1 MPASHQRANLSDG
14 REILFFQDHDSPA
27 PTIAADP
34 RPNESRPDSGILR
47 FDVLTGEWVAVATHR
62 QTRTH
67 LPAAAECPLCPS
79 TPDRPTEIP
88 AAYFDVAVFE
98 NRFPS
103 LGPGL
108 GDVPSYQAVDET
120 FAEAAA
126 DSAETVS
133 SALS

>member
-27 PTIAADP
+27 PLIAVDP
-34 RPNESRPDSGILR
+34 RPNDSRPDSGTLR

-79 TPDRPTEIP
+79 TPDRPKQPLFHILLAILDDDATI
-88 AAYFDVAVFE
+88 ATVHLLARDVIDAVVILLDYSGR
-98 NRFPS
+98 N
-103 LGPGL
+103 LL
-108 GDVPSYQAVDET
+108 NAC
-120 FAEAAA
+120 
-126 DSAETVS
+126 
-133 SALS
+133 